1 MSSIDERVVEM
12 RFDNAQF
19 EHGVKQTLSS
29 LDKLK
34 AGLKFDNALNGMN
47 VLQNAFNGL
56 KLGNIGRSVDQI
68 NNKFSALGIA
78 GMEVVKRVT
87 NAALNSVN
95 RIATAIPNQIKQG
108 GWSRALNLE
117 NAQFQLKGLGVTWD
131 KVNNDI
137 QYAVNGTAYGLDAAA
152 KVAGQLAASGIQVS
166 DSALTATKSV
176 DDFSTSCMGMKS
188 AELKSTNQLDEMSTA
203 LRSISG
209 VAAMTNT
216 SYEEIGQIFTR
227 VAGQGRVFATDL
239 NSISAR
245 GINAAATL
253 ANYLGTTETEVR
265 DMVSKG
271 LIDFKTFSDA
281 MYDAYADQAVKA
293 NETFQGALSNTK
305 SALSRIGADVA
316 DDLIPALT
324 KILNSCR
331 LLFNQVHKWIQPVLD
346 STGRLVAMVG
356 DTLSPIIDTITAKVA
371 KITGIT
377 GGPIEQIAGVIDKI
391 TEKLQGVRDKV
402 LSALGIETQEE
413 AEKASESVEKVATS
427 LEHINEM
434 AKQVIRGDFGNGQER
449 VDALHAIGENYELIQ
464 NKVNE
469 LLGCSYRYE
478 VQEDATADAIN
489 NTADATEDATKKA
502 EELKEKRDSL
512 VKGHMLNGLLN
523 IGKTIAFVFKTI
535 ADAVKETASTLAS
548 DFGKIDKLP
557 FAEGFDE
564 FTGTIINSQKNME
577 TFKQVV
583 DDIVSGIGNLLEAL
597 GQVAGA
603 FGKAFIETLQE
614 INGQDPTKA
623 SGAFKDLTENLKLS
637 KDGAE
642 GLKDVFKLILSP
654 LKVIVPLMQTLGTFL
669 LNVASAAA
677 KVNSKF
683 LEFVGKSEILKSI
696 QKIFEDIGDVI
707 KKIIDR
713 VKNSKGVQKLIDSF
727 SKFKDILSQKV
738 LDSVDKFAGKLSE
751 LSDIDIKPGSGL
763 NKVIDFFSSAAE
775 KLSTVFDTLSN
786 IISGKLNFGDILAGI
801 GEGITTGLS
810 AAIGSI
816 PVVGEA
822 LGSFGSGIL
831 EFFKNG
837 NLKEQ
842 ISEGSQSMLSGLF
855 DSVHNS
861 FEEAINKNGGIKS
874 QIEGYA
880 KTVGQSFADFG
891 STIKDN
897 FQNVNWKDIGSNIK
911 GGVGKVFDSIGS
923 FILDPKVHKTIA
935 TLISTA
941 KDVASIFTLF
951 NAGKMFK
958 SFADNGKTIAKS
970 IGGFF
975 TQLKTSVKDVTNLY
989 KMKKKIGMFKEIGK
1003 AILMLVAAMAVVSII
1018 KKYGDLEASVAVVGG
1033 LIAALSALLIGI
1045 SKMKFDDAIKV
1056 YQFGKACESLGK
1068 AVLLIVASLAIV
1080 AHMDSALYQNGIL
1093 RLIGLLGVYAI
1104 AMGLM
1109 FRLSGSGGANIKAA
1123 AFITFAVA
1131 VNLLLIPLKVLAD
1144 MDADAYKDGLVR
1156 LIGILGTLTVAVG
1169 LMARL
1174 AGDGNFAGI
1183 GTFIGVSIAIL
1194 VLVQALKSLS
1204 VLDTG
1209 MLVRNA
1215 VVLSVIF
1222 LALGRAFGLAS
1233 GISVAGVVGFAV
1245 AIAAVTAALLL
1256 LQNGP
1261 HPEQVLPIAI
1271 GLSAVVLAVGASL
1284 KLMEDIKF
1292 GNAIGSAVAM
1302 GVALAAATAAL
1313 MILQNG
1319 SKPEAYIP
1327 SAIGLGIAL
1336 VAAASSLRILNGM
1349 KFGNAAGAAVSMGIA
1364 LFAAAGALAIL
1375 NNCPNPE
1382 SVLPIATGLGIA
1394 LVAVAVALR
1403 IMGGMGADIA
1413 GAVSA
1418 GASIGLAFDTIALC
1432 IEGLIALNGLFASI
1446 PGFES
1451 TMEKGL
1457 GLIKTILVGIADALG
1472 SAAGAFAGG
1481 FVKESSSRVS
1491 DSMDAIKSI
1500 VDTMTKMADSL
1511 SGTDFGSVLSNVK
1524 SLKKVVKELGRIK
1537 LPDKFADS
1545 DQVSEMQSQFEAIG
1559 DLIHY
1564 IINNLSDVTKD
1575 SISRIEVISDFMGDL
1590 KSFANAAAG
1599 INPSSGMWIQTNM
1612 EDLTGSLESIGDFCN
1627 KLDEISI
1634 SDYDVEKVN
1643 NLAEVIK
1650 TLSSATVTGVGE
1662 GSFMGLKG
1670 LIAGVGTLKGTAE
1683 DMSAGAESLNT
1694 FCQTIAR
1701 INITDSIADK
1711 VNQLASMMQ
1720 TIESATSI
1728 GVGEGSFIGLKSFI
1742 NGIGTLSGTGK
1753 DMADGIRQLQTF
1765 CDVVNG
1771 TTITSDTITKVTNLA
1786 SMMTQLESATSIGV
1800 GEDWPGIGAFFTGVS
1815 SISGTASDM
1824 MDGVYALVS
1833 FAAIVGNSNIPENT
1847 YTNMQSIV
1855 RIMTMLNDVDIPE
1868 SGGLKQFFTG
1878 TKDFSAYASD
1888 LSEFS
1893 SKFQGFAESISSL
1906 SGLDTAL
1913 ANMKNVESLLKYF
1926 SGDGISGVFSS
1937 DAYANVT
1944 SIVEGEMFSAGGPLM
1959 KFLSSVKDQIIPNI
1973 NDIQSVNTTNLE
1985 TLLGALKRITAMSSD
2000 FEGLENMD
2008 FAFFANDI
2016 KRLATALTDGISDI
2030 NTENVDIFIQSIQ
2043 KLSSVDLSGLSS
2055 VSDALNDFIEN
2066 GINKFKEGMKNANVS
2081 SSITVFVNKI
2091 KTGFSAST
2099 FSSAAASAS
2108 DAGKSVGS
2116 KFASGLGTRV
2126 ATARNKSA
2134 AIIRACISKMSSMVG
2149 QVGPIG
2155 TRFGQ
2160 MFATTL
2166 QSSAGIARSAGLAV
2180 GQNASHGLS
2189 MASSYAYTSGT
2200 HFTQNFANG
2209 INAGAPAAISAAKR
2223 LASSIKE
2230 IIGHTTP
2237 KKGPMKDDDVWGKH
2251 FAENF
2256 ATGIDEASDE
2266 VVKSASNMAN
2276 SVWSEVQ
2283 KSNANG
2289 KKSVDDLAKDLV
2301 DKANDTL
2308 KKERKIRKVSSS
2320 EVTEYWKQLLSK
2332 VKSSGKGLLDENSN
2346 INDAIYKSAKDLVDN
2361 HKEQVDSYLTD
2372 ESRFWKEVIKLTEEG
2387 TEGREN
2393 AIKEYNAALL
2403 SDPENYIKKQTLEVG
2418 EENVRQ
2424 AEVWKAQMEAV
2435 AKDGD
2440 NVWDT
2445 TKQKLSEDFNK
2456 AITTDAGNQV
2466 QSYKDRI
2473 GEAADAT
2480 RKFYQNAILYA
2491 KKNGAT
2497 IATQEELMK
2506 SYGEAAEADADAQ
2519 ANNYVKKM
2527 GWMAT
2532 NTRQF
2537 YISMREEAIKFGA
2550 SQSAVSKL
2558 TEKAGN
2564 AMVNDL
2570 KTTVSMMQEQ
2580 GKSAREIDKTLSL
2593 MMTSIDPAIMTEE
2606 MWDSANSVWHENH
2619 EKAQEQIL
2627 SDAEKD
2633 LDKLGTYYDLSN
2645 TQQAVYWKGILKTMD
2660 KNSDA
2665 YSKAEDKFLAARN
2678 AAWKEYTDSVKSS
2691 LDKLNSDLSIG
2702 SEFKFNEQGFDILG
2716 NRQNE
2721 LAAAEEY
2728 GRQVSEAIG
2737 RGILSDD
2744 VVSQLKESFSVKDT
2758 WAWQMINGYSDA
2770 QLEQLN
2776 NVTQEIID
2784 RNKETAE
2791 TLNQSIKPDFLYTD
2805 DEVKSISDS
2814 VQNVM
2819 QTMTDITKDPKW
2831 SESVAESMKTIAG
2844 YAAKTTKEEKTQDYV
2859 TLGNN
2864 LIDGTIRGITM
2875 RSPALA
2881 AACAAAIAN
2890 AIAAAKA
2897 EAQVH
2902 SPSKK
2907 TTKIGSFM
2915 GEGFVLGMKDWLGSA
2930 GAMGKNLGDSALSGM
2945 NYMLAAL
2952 ASDIND
2958 DMDMSPTIRPVID
2971 MSDVNASASAINSML
2986 SADQAMRVAAGFD
2999 TMMASRQNGSGNV
3012 TNDNS
3017 VGSINVNIYP
3027 TSNQNANDISDA
3039 VIKKLNNEIIR
3050 KRKVYA

>member
-34 AGLKFDNALNGMN
+34 AGLKFNNALNGMN

-87 NAALNSVN
+87 NAALDSVN
-95 RIATAIPNQIKQG
+95 RVATAIPKQIKQG

-176 DDFSTSCMGMKS
+176 DDFSASCMGMKS

-271 LIDFKTFSDA
+271 EIDFKTFSDA

-324 KILNSCR
+324 KILNSSR

-356 DTLSPIIDTITAKVA
+356 DTLSPIIDAITAKIQ

-427 LEHINEM
+427 LEHINDM
-434 AKQVIRGDFGNGQER
+434 AKQVIHGDFGNGQER

-478 VQEDATADAIN
+478 VQEDATADAIT
-489 NTADATEDATKKA
+489 NTADATEDATEKA

-535 ADAVKETASTLAS
+535 VDAIKETASTLAS
-548 DFGKIDKLP
+548 DFGAIDKLP
-557 FAEGFDE
+557 FAEGFDRL
-564 FTGTIINSQKNME
+564 TGSLINSQDNME

-583 DDIVSGIGNLLEAL
+583 DDVVSGIGNLLEAL

-603 FGKAFIETLQE
+603 FGTAFIETLQE

-654 LKVIVPLMQTLGTFL
+654 LKVIAPLMQTLGTFL
-669 LNVASAAA
+669 LKVASAAA

-683 LEFVGKSEILKSI
+683 LEFIGKSKVIKSLG
-696 QKIFEDIGDVI
+696 KIFSQL
-707 KKIIDR
+707 KA
-713 VKNSKGVQKLIDSF
+713 SF
-727 SKFKDILSQKV
+727 SKFNSELKKSEGFQKFVQSAKDLKNAIGDKLSKV
-738 LDSVDKFAGKLSE
+738 LDDLADKLSKFSGIKGDTSWIE
-751 LSDIDIKPGSGL
+751 TFADAVGDGFGKISD
-763 NKVIDFFSSAAE
+763 VI
-775 KLSTVFDTLSN
+775 N
-786 IISGKLNFGDILAGI
+786 
-801 GEGITTGLS
+801 GITD
-810 AAIGSI
+810 
-816 PVVGEA
+816 
-822 LGSFGSGIL
+822 F
-831 EFFKNG
+831 
-837 NLKEQ
+837 
-842 ISEGSQSMLSGLF
+842 
-855 DSVHNS
+855 
-861 FEEAINKNGGIKS
+861 IN
-874 QIEGYA
+874 
-880 KTVGQSFADFG
+880 
-891 STIKDN
+891 
-897 FQNVNWKDIGSNIK
+897 
-911 GGVGKVFDSIGS
+911 GKV
-923 FILDPKVHKTIA
+923 
-935 TLISTA
+935 
-941 KDVASIFTLF
+941 
-951 NAGKMFK
+951 
-958 SFADNGKTIAKS
+958 
-970 IGGFF
+970 
-975 TQLKTSVKDVTNLY
+975 
-989 KMKKKIGMFKEIGK
+989 
-1003 AILMLVAAMAVVSII
+1003 
-1018 KKYGDLEASVAVVGG
+1018 
-1033 LIAALSALLIGI
+1033 
-1045 SKMKFDDAIKV
+1045 
-1056 YQFGKACESLGK
+1056 
-1068 AVLLIVASLAIV
+1068 
-1080 AHMDSALYQNGIL
+1080 
-1093 RLIGLLGVYAI
+1093 
-1104 AMGLM
+1104 
-1109 FRLSGSGGANIKAA
+1109 
-1123 AFITFAVA
+1123 
-1131 VNLLLIPLKVLAD
+1131 
-1144 MDADAYKDGLVR
+1144 
-1156 LIGILGTLTVAVG
+1156 
-1169 LMARL
+1169 
-1174 AGDGNFAGI
+1174 
-1183 GTFIGVSIAIL
+1183 
-1194 VLVQALKSLS
+1194 
-1204 VLDTG
+1204 
-1209 MLVRNA
+1209 
-1215 VVLSVIF
+1215 
-1222 LALGRAFGLAS
+1222 
-1233 GISVAGVVGFAV
+1233 
-1245 AIAAVTAALLL
+1245 
-1256 LQNGP
+1256 
-1261 HPEQVLPIAI
+1261 
-1271 GLSAVVLAVGASL
+1271 
-1284 KLMEDIKF
+1284 
-1292 GNAIGSAVAM
+1292 
-1302 GVALAAATAAL
+1302 
-1313 MILQNG
+1313 
-1319 SKPEAYIP
+1319 
-1327 SAIGLGIAL
+1327 
-1336 VAAASSLRILNGM
+1336 
-1349 KFGNAAGAAVSMGIA
+1349 
-1364 LFAAAGALAIL
+1364 
-1375 NNCPNPE
+1375 NP
-1382 SVLPIATGLGIA
+1382 
-1394 LVAVAVALR
+1394 
-1403 IMGGMGADIA
+1403 
-1413 GAVSA
+1413 
-1418 GASIGLAFDTIALC
+1418 
-1432 IEGLIALNGLFASI
+1432 
-1446 PGFES
+1446 
-1451 TMEKGL
+1451 
-1457 GLIKTILVGIADALG
+1457 
-1472 SAAGAFAGG
+1472 
-1481 FVKESSSRVS
+1481 
-1491 DSMDAIKSI
+1491 
-1500 VDTMTKMADSL
+1500 
-1511 SGTDFGSVLSNVK
+1511 
-1524 SLKKVVKELGRIK
+1524 
-1537 LPDKFADS
+1537 
-1545 DQVSEMQSQFEAIG
+1545 FEAIG
-1559 DLIHY
+1559 NWFKQLAKDISESNIGEAIKKLDFTKALSNLKDNAKNEIEKIDLKGVDFGKIFGN
-1564 IINNLSDVTKD
+1564 IKKSISEKVSGIDFSDVFKPLKSNLSSSISTSIGGALSGGMAGASGKKITQKTGVFSEIGNNIKDAFASIDWQGIGDAVKNGIGKFLKALSDIFENADFQKVYNGVIDFLKIILAFKLVKQAIKTMSSLGGMND
-1575 SISRIEVISDFMGDL
+1575 SIKGFFDTLTTTVNDL
-1590 KSFANAAAG
+1590 KSFAKTKLRVKVFREIAISVAILAGAIAGLSILSNFTNVGVGLAIISTLIAELFGIFIAIGKMKLDPAKINAFGKAAFMFSSGLGILTLTLSKLSKMDNYLKALGRLALLIGLVAGVFIAMGRLVKYKINAAPFITFA
-1599 INPSSGMWIQTNM
+1599 IAIKL
-1612 EDLTGSLESIGDFCN
+1612 LTGSLAILALIPFDFYERGLGRLAILMLALTAAISVINLTAKNAGNVHAGVLLAFALDIVAMTASLMLLALIPMEKIITAAASLSGIMIALGGSMALASKNTEAAKTAKAFAIEAAAVGISLAVLANQNMDGVFNAAVSMALVIGALGAAM
-1627 KLDEISI
+1627 KLAANNSEATKTALAFA
-1634 SDYDVEKVN
+1634 VEAAAVGFALCLLAGYSFDQLLPAAIAMSGVIFALSGAIRLAAENVN
-1643 NLAEVIK
+1643 AVGQALAFAVEAAAVGLSLAVLA
-1650 TLSSATVTGVGE
+1650 TLPIPNIVAAAAA
-1662 GSFMGLKG
+1662 
-1670 LIAGVGTLKGTAE
+1670 IAGVVLAL
-1683 DMSAGAESLNT
+1683 AGAGV
-1694 FCQTIAR
+1694 IA
-1701 INITDSIADK
+1701 NAGVLGLLALSAAVIA
-1711 VNQLASMMQ
+1711 VGA
-1720 TIESATSI
+1720 AI
-1728 GVGEGSFIGLKSFI
+1728 GV
-1742 NGIGTLSGTGK
+1742 
-1753 DMADGIRQLQTF
+1753 AA
-1765 CDVVNG
+1765 V
-1771 TTITSDTITKVTNLA
+1771 
-1786 SMMTQLESATSIGV
+1786 
-1800 GEDWPGIGAFFTGVS
+1800 GIGAGMALASVAAQLFAQAFSVVVETLVSAIAELTPLSDELPSLANGILKLAGAGAVAGLAMVPLSAGIAAVGV
-1815 SISGTASDM
+1815 
-1824 MDGVYALVS
+1824 ALVPFAVGLAVVS
-1833 FAAIVGNSNIPENT
+1833 AAINVAVAAFGNLANAIGSVIKYIPGLGDVGKGLQSAADDIKNFAVKADKPTENPIQGIIDSVKEG
-1847 YTNMQSIV
+1847 NKELADE
-1855 RIMTMLNDVDIPE
+1855 LNN
-1868 SGGLKQFFTG
+1868 
-1878 TKDFSAYASD
+1878 TKDIT
-1888 LSEFS
+1888 
-1893 SKFQGFAESISSL
+1893 SKG
-1906 SGLDTAL
+1906 
-1913 ANMKNVESLLKYF
+1913 
-1926 SGDGISGVFSS
+1926 
-1937 DAYANVT
+1937 T
-1944 SIVEGEMFSAGGPLM
+1944 S
-1959 KFLSSVKDQIIPNI
+1959 
-1973 NDIQSVNTTNLE
+1973 
-1985 TLLGALKRITAMSSD
+1985 
-2000 FEGLENMD
+2000 
-2008 FAFFANDI
+2008 
-2016 KRLATALTDGISDI
+2016 
-2030 NTENVDIFIQSIQ
+2030 
-2043 KLSSVDLSGLSS
+2043 
-2055 VSDALNDFIEN
+2055 
-2066 GINKFKEGMKNANVS
+2066 NA
-2081 SSITVFVNKI
+2081 
-2091 KTGFSAST
+2091 AST
-2099 FSSAAASAS
+2099 SQNGSGSAAASNAS
-2108 DAGKSVGS
+2108 KTADAVKQARATVKSESAGMVSDTQGIGSLISDNLAPTEASGKLDELIS
-2116 KFASGLGTRV
+2116 KFTAKTQQGGEASGTAFKNGMLDQLTNGDMSNIDISSMLGGNLSPESFGLAGTGDGQAFNQDLINSIMNGDMSNVDISSMFGGNLNPDAFAAAGDSSGQAFSQELSNSIMNGNMAQIDLTSLMSKFGLSQDAAQSNGKDLATSTFGAWADAMDSADPSGPVSEMSKKGVTSLDPAVKEYGDQGTKSAKAYADNIGKVDTTSQGRKLGQGAIKGVNSQKPLFGMAGTSSEELYTNNLSKGDATAGGRQLAASGLRGV
-2126 ATARNKSA
+2126 
-2134 AIIRACISKMSSMVG
+2134 RAKGGEFAKVGSSNG
-2149 QVGPIG
+2149 
-2155 TRFGQ
+2155 
-2160 MFATTL
+2160 
-2166 QSSAGIARSAGLAV
+2166 
-2180 GQNASHGLS
+2180 
-2189 MASSYAYTSGT
+2189 SSYASAIGAQTGAATSAGNSLSEAAQSGLENGSSYASSSGRHLSENYASGIRAGSGAAISAARELANEVAAILKHST
-2200 HFTQNFANG
+2200 PKEGPLKHDDVWGLHLGQNFANG
-2209 INAGAPAAISAAKR
+2209 IGKSEPVVKKSAYR
-2223 LASSIKE
+2223 IASTITGLL
-2230 IIGHTTP
+2230 GHSTP
-2237 KKGPMKDDDVWGKH
+2237 KEGPLKDDDKWGTH
-2251 FAENF
+2251 LGQNF
-2256 ATGIDEASDE
+2256 ATGIDNVSDE
-2266 VVKSASNMAN
+2266 VKNSARSMADG
-2276 SVWSEVQ
+2276 VWSEVQ
-2283 KSNANG
+2283 KSNENG

-2301 DKANDTL
+2301 NKANDTL

-2332 VKSSGKGLLDENSN
+2332 VKDNGKNLLDENSN

-2473 GEAADAT
+2473 GDAADAT

-2619 EKAQEQIL
+2619 EKAQDQIL

-2691 LDKLNSDLSIG
+2691 LDKLNSDLSMG

-2737 RGILSDD
+2737 RGILSDE
-2744 VVSQLKESFSVKDT
+2744 VVSQLKESFGIKDT

-2784 RNKETAE
+2784 RNKETAK

-2831 SESVAESMKTIAG
+2831 SESVAESMITIAG

-2864 LIDGTIRGITM
+2864 LIDGAIRGITM

-2881 AACAAAIAN
+2881 AACAAAVAR
-2890 AIAAAKA
+2890 AIAAAQA

-2915 GEGFVLGMKDWLGSA
+2915 GEGFVLGLKGWLRSA
-2930 GAMGKNLGDSALSGM
+2930 GAMGKNLGGSALSGM

-2971 MSDVNASASAINSML
+2971 MSDVTASASAINSML

-2999 TMMASRQNGSGNV
+2999 TVMASRQNGSGNV